1 MITLK
6 HFTTLVFFSVANLL
20 PHAGFATDLAT
31 KIEAWQQEH
40 ELPGMVTLIVHN
52 EQEVFAHAA
61 GAANM
66 EDNGPVTMNPLFRL
80 YSMTKPITSAAVM
93 LLVEDGAI
101 SLHDDIRQRLP
112 AFKPF
117 R

>member
-1 MITLK
+1 MTILK
-6 HFTTLVFFSVANLL
+6 HITALALIGAAITWPRVSL
-20 PHAGFATDLAT
+20 ATDLAT